1 MRYPEVELE
10 IKRMY
15 QAWVLDTKS
24 EIQPGLRTGWY
35 NFAVC
40 YIIADRLHLHLLN
53 FFYPLLPTL
62 LVLRCD
68 KRNEIGIFRVSG
80 WEAVNDVTRTSFLF
94 LHVEEPF
101 M

>member
-1 MRYPEVELE
+1 MRYSEVELE

-40 YIIADRLHLHLLN
+40 YIIADRLHLH
-53 FFYPLLPTL
+53 F
-62 LVLRCD
+62 C
-68 KRNEIGIFRVSG
+68 
-80 WEAVNDVTRTSFLF
+80 
-94 LHVEEPF
+94 
-101 M
+101 